1 MQVVNAVANTLFR
14 EEFLTS
20 VSFILFQLVQ
30 NMAVR
35 GAGNAQ
41 EESMVPNRPIRV
53 AEACIS
59 MTCSYISKIVHVG
72 L

>member
-1 MQVVNAVANTLFR
+1 MQVVNAVANTLFH

-20 VSFILFQLVQ
+20 VSSILFQLVQ